1 MNIKEAR
8 EVLKDE
14 LRIAQGLGQLKVPP
28 NKREQ
33 ALTFG
38 IELMDKVDGG
48 KMERLMS
55 DIINQGLLNDLDTA
69 RIIKD
74 QAQAIV
80 KYLQGEPNG

>member
-33 ALTFG
+33 ALTFALA
-38 IELMDKVDGG
+38 LMDKVDEA
-48 KMERLMS
+48 KIRE
-55 DIINQGLLNDLDTA
+55 
-69 RIIKD
+69 IIKLKTSQNWKD
-74 QAQAIV
+74 DYDLAAQAIV
-80 KYLQGEPNG
+80 KYLEGEPNG